1 MLLGVCLYF
10 LFLNFFFLR
19 ISYVGTVFPL
29 FTYLPLHTPAT
40 PVSTLTHF
48 QIHDLFST
56 TVTHTDTHA
65 PADFSVFNCIYF
77 CGCRYT

>member
-1 MLLGVCLYF
+1 M
-10 LFLNFFFLR
+10 
-19 ISYVGTVFPL
+19 GTVFPL

-65 PADFSVFNCIYF
+65 PADFSVFNCITF
-77 CGCRYT
+77 VAVDTREGRCAHIPGKTSDSPGA